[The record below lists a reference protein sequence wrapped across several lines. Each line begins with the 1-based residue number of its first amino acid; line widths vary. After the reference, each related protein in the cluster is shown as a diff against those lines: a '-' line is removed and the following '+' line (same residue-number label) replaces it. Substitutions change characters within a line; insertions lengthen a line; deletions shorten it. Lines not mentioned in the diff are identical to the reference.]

1 MAYDKIFLPSIKYQ
15 PAERRRKPDINKK
28 NVKFYILIPGI
39 HSKINLNFT
48 VSKNIQVVHCFV

>member
-15 PAERRRKPDINKK
+15 PAESRRKPDINKK
-28 NVKFYILIPGI
+28 NVKFYILIPGRDN
-39 HSKINLNFT
+39 KVNLNFT